1 MTCRDRK
8 SRSDNMSGES
18 EPEEGEIT
26 ESDGGNEPSSSSSA
40 TSPVQP
46 AHDSPE
52 RELEMQ
58 IQEEGEEAHSEGSER
73 YSPGWLFV
81 SYWLF
86 VDAVLNR
93 MCIR

>member
-26 ESDGGNEPSSSSSA
+26 ESDGGNEPSSSSSV

-58 IQEEGEEAHSEGSER
+58 IQEEGEEAHSEGSEH
-73 YSPGWLFV
+73 YAPGWLFV
-81 SYWLF
+81 IGRL
-86 VDAVLNR
+86 
-93 MCIR
+93 